1 MLDLFAIPETLNW
14 LSFIGLIV
22 VSCFT
27 SMLTASLGIGGGMF
41 MLAAIAQLMP
51 VKAIIPIHG
60 AIQLGSNT
68 SRVLVMFN
76 NVQWH
81 LVLWFTLGS
90 ILGALVGGQFV
101 INLPADLLRG
111 ILGLFI
117 LITVWV
123 PGSITT
129 LASNKAL
136 FLGGALSTFLTM
148 FMGATGPFVLA
159 VMRAFNL
166 NRLNLVATSAA
177 CLVIQH
183 ALKVL
188 VFAALGFAYAP
199 YALLII
205 LMVCS
210 GFIGTII
217 GKKLLISLD
226 EQRFQYW
233 FNIILSVLA
242 LRLLWMAFL

>member
-1 MLDLFAIPETLNW
+1 L
-14 LSFIGLIV
+14 GL
-22 VSCFT
+22 T
-27 SMLTASLGIGGGMF
+27 
-41 MLAAIAQLMP
+41 P
-51 VKAIIPIHG
+51 
-60 AIQLGSNT
+60 
-68 SRVLVMFN
+68 
-76 NVQWH
+76 
-81 LVLWFTLGS
+81 
-90 ILGALVGGQFV
+90 LGALVGGQFV

-166 NRLNLVATSAA
+166 NRLNLVATSA
-177 CLVIQH
+177 
-183 ALKVL
+183 
-188 VFAALGFAYAP
+188 GFAYAP

-226 EQRFQYW
+226 EQQFQYW